1 VGKAKFFDQLK
12 QRQLVAHER
21 GYGPD
26 YVTRFVEKRKKDMR
40 QYARQH
46 EIRTSF
52 SVWHDKWQTERRKEL
67 EEERA
72 RKAAMEEER
81 AQM

>member
-1 VGKAKFFDQLK
+1 LK
-12 QRQLVAHER
+12 QRQLVACER

-26 YVTRFVEKRKKDMR
+26 YIAGFVEKRKKDMR

-46 EIRTSF
+46 RIRTPF
-52 SVWHDKWQTERRKEL
+52 IVWHDKRQTERRKEL

-72 RKAAMEEER
+72 RKAAMEEETT
-81 AQM
+81 

>member
-1 VGKAKFFDQLK
+1 LK
-12 QRQLVAHER
+12 QRQLVARER

-26 YVTRFVEKRKKDMR
+26 YIAGFIEMWKKDMC

-46 EIRTSF
+46 RIRTSF
-52 SVWHDKWQTERRKEL
+52 SVWHDKRQMERRKEL

-72 RKAAMEEER
+72 RKVAWRRKEHR
-81 AQM
+81 CRS